1 MPKGAAAMKM
11 GGLSAAI
18 GAGLLACGSLRGW
31 NLPRPHGPSG
41 SGRVRPDPF
50 QPCSPPTVAGAAP
63 ALHPVRKAL
72 RRPSRMRTGFPFH
85 PGDDLPGTSMKR
97 IVPKIWGSSTP
108 RTQYVAPSDTLGH
121 HGKCCANAKR
131 HGQQFCTPCSNTRQ
145 VPAGKGFSKNIH
157 VAWMLHD
164 RPSERGRQVGERLGS
179 VPSRPHRKDVAGR
192 ERLSDDLG
200 IVFIRHE
207 GRRRMVH
214 AMRCRRKVVGAPHGA
229 VRGRITARRRPAR

>member
-1 MPKGAAAMKM
+1 MPKGAATMRM

-31 NLPRPHGPSG
+31 NLPRPHGSSG

-72 RRPSRMRTGFPFH
+72 RRPFRMRTGFPFH

-97 IVPKIWGSSTP
+97 IVPKIWGSSSP
-108 RTQYVAPSDTLGH
+108 HTQYVAPSNTMRH
-121 HGKCCANAKR
+121 HGRCCANAKR
-131 HGQQFCTPCSNTRQ
+131 HDQQFCTPCRNTRQ

-164 RPSERGRQVGERLGS
+164 RPSERCW
-179 VPSRPHRKDVAGR
+179 AGR
-192 ERLSDDLG
+192 
-200 IVFIRHE
+200 
-207 GRRRMVH
+207 
-214 AMRCRRKVVGAPHGA
+214 
-229 VRGRITARRRPAR
+229 

>member
-1 MPKGAAAMKM
+1 MPKGTAAMKM

-31 NLPRPHGPSG
+31 NLPRPHGSSG
-41 SGRVRPDPF
+41 SGRVRAAPF

-63 ALHPVRKAL
+63 ALHPERKAL

-108 RTQYVAPSDTLGH
+108 RTQYVAPSNAMRH
-121 HGKCCANAKR
+121 HGRCCANAKR
-131 HGQQFCTPCSNTRQ
+131 HGQQFCTPCRNTRQ

-164 RPSERGRQVGERLGS
+164 RPSERGRRGGERVGS
-179 VPSRPHRKDVAGR
+179 VPSRPHQEGVAGW
-192 ERLSDDLG
+192 ERLSDDIG

-207 GRRRMVH
+207 GRRRRVH
-214 AMRCRRKVVGAPHGA
+214 AMRCRRRVVGAPHGA
-229 VRGRITARRRPAR
+229 VRGRITARQRPAR

>member
-31 NLPRPHGPSG
+31 NLPRPHGSSG

-63 ALHPVRKAL
+63 ALHPERKAL

-85 PGDDLPGTSMKR
+85 PGADLPGTSMKR
-97 IVPKIWGSSTP
+97 IVPKIWGSSSP
-108 RTQYVAPSDTLGH
+108 HTQYVAPLNTLGH
-121 HGKCCANAKR
+121 HGRCCANAKR
-131 HGQQFCTPCSNTRQ
+131 HDQQFCTPCRNTRQ

-164 RPSERGRQVGERLGS
+164 RPSERCS
-179 VPSRPHRKDVAGR
+179 AGR
-192 ERLSDDLG
+192 
-200 IVFIRHE
+200 
-207 GRRRMVH
+207 
-214 AMRCRRKVVGAPHGA
+214 
-229 VRGRITARRRPAR
+229 

>member
-1 MPKGAAAMKM
+1 MPKGAATMRM

-31 NLPRPHGPSG
+31 NLPRPHGSSG

-97 IVPKIWGSSTP
+97 IVPKIWGSSTR
-108 RTQYVAPSDTLGH
+108 RTQYVAPSNALGD
-121 HGKCCANAKR
+121 HGMCCASAKR
-131 HGQQFCTPCSNTRQ
+131 HDRQLGAPCRNMRQ
-145 VPAGKGFSKNIH
+145 VPVAKGFSRNIH

-164 RPSERGRQVGERLGS
+164 RPSERGRREVKPWAQYHPGHVGRTWPDAKGCPTISASSSSGMREG
-179 VPSRPHRKDVAGR
+179 AGW
-192 ERLSDDLG
+192 
-200 IVFIRHE
+200 
-207 GRRRMVH
+207 
-214 AMRCRRKVVGAPHGA
+214 CTP
-229 VRGRITARRRPAR
+229 

>member
-1 MPKGAAAMKM
+1 MPKGAATMEM

-31 NLPRPHGPSG
+31 NLPRPHGSSG

-97 IVPKIWGSSTP
+97 IVLKIWGSSTL
-108 RTQYVAPSDTLGH
+108 RTQDVASTHTRGH
-121 HGKCCANAKR
+121 HGKCCASAKR
-131 HGQQFCTPCSNTRQ
+131 HDRQLGAPCRNMRQ
-145 VPAGKGFSKNIH
+145 VPVAKGFSRNIH

-164 RPSERGRQVGERLGS
+164 RPSERGRREVKPWAQYHPGHVGR
-179 VPSRPHRKDVAGR
+179 
-192 ERLSDDLG
+192 
-200 IVFIRHE
+200 
-207 GRRRMVH
+207 
-214 AMRCRRKVVGAPHGA
+214 
-229 VRGRITARRRPAR
+229 T

>member
-1 MPKGAAAMKM
+1 MPKGAATMRM

-41 SGRVRPDPF
+41 SGRARTDPF

-97 IVPKIWGSSTP
+97 IVPKIWGSSSP
-108 RTQYVAPSDTLGH
+108 HTQYVAPSNAMRH
-121 HGKCCANAKR
+121 HGRCCTNAKR
-131 HGQQFCTPCSNTRQ
+131 HDQQFCTPCRNMRQ
-145 VPAGKGFSKNIH
+145 VPAGKAVFQKH
-157 VAWMLHD
+157 PRCMDAA
-164 RPSERGRQVGERLGS
+164 RPSVGKG
-179 VPSRPHRKDVAGR
+179 
-192 ERLSDDLG
+192 
-200 IVFIRHE
+200 
-207 GRRRMVH
+207 
-214 AMRCRRKVVGAPHGA
+214 
-229 VRGRITARRRPAR
+229 

>member
-31 NLPRPHGPSG
+31 NLPRPHGSSG
-41 SGRVRPDPF
+41 SGRARPDPF

-72 RRPSRMRTGFPFH
+72 RRPFRMRTGFPFH
-85 PGDDLPGTSMKR
+85 PGGNLPGTSMKR

-108 RTQYVAPSDTLGH
+108 RTQYVAPSNAMRH

-131 HGQQFCTPCSNTRQ
+131 HDRQFCTPCRNTRQ
-145 VPAGKGFSKNIH
+145 VPAGKGFSKKH
-157 VAWMLHD
+157 PRCMDAA
-164 RPSERGRQVGERLGS
+164 RPSVGKVLGRS
-179 VPSRPHRKDVAGR
+179 VKGGLSTLSATSEECGR
-192 ERLSDDLG
+192 TG
-200 IVFIRHE
+200 
-207 GRRRMVH
+207 
-214 AMRCRRKVVGAPHGA
+214 KA
-229 VRGRITARRRPAR
+229 VRRSRYRRHPA

>member
-31 NLPRPHGPSG
+31 NLPRPHGSSG
-41 SGRVRPDPF
+41 SGRVRADPF

-85 PGDDLPGTSMKR
+85 PGDDHPGTSMKR
-97 IVPKIWGSSTP
+97 IVLKIWGSSTP
-108 RTQYVAPSDTLGH
+108 WTQDVASTNTPGH
-121 HGKCCANAKR
+121 HGKCCASAKR
-131 HGQQFCTPCSNTRQ
+131 HDRQLGAPCRNTRQ

-164 RPSERGRQVGERLGS
+164 RPSERGRRGGERLGS
-179 VPSRPHRKDVAGR
+179 VPCRPHQEGVAGR

-200 IVFIRHE
+200 IVFIRH
-207 GRRRMVH
+207 
-214 AMRCRRKVVGAPHGA
+214 
-229 VRGRITARRRPAR
+229 

>member
-1 MPKGAAAMKM
+1 MPKGAATMRM
-11 GGLSAAI
+11 DGLSAAI

-31 NLPRPHGPSG
+31 NLPGPHGSSG

-72 RRPSRMRTGFPFH
+72 RRPFRMRTGFPFH

-97 IVPKIWGSSTP
+97 IVLKIWGSSTP
-108 RTQYVAPSDTLGH
+108 HTQDVASTHTRGH
-121 HGKCCANAKR
+121 HGKCCASAKR
-131 HGQQFCTPCSNTRQ
+131 HDRQLGTPCRNMRQ
-145 VPAGKGFSKNIH
+145 VPVGKGFSENIH

-164 RPSERGRQVGERLGS
+164 RPSERGRPGGERLGS
-179 VPSRPHRKDVAGR
+179 VPCRPHRKDVAGR

-207 GRRRMVH
+207 GRRRMAN
-214 AMRCRRKVVGAPHGA
+214 AMRRRRRVVGASHGA

>member
-18 GAGLLACGSLRGW
+18 GAGLLACGSVRGW
-31 NLPRPHGPSG
+31 NLPRPHGSSG
-41 SGRVRPDPF
+41 SGGVRPDPF

-108 RTQYVAPSDTLGH
+108 RTQYVAPSNTLGH
-121 HGKCCANAKR
+121 HGRCCANAKR
-131 HGQQFCTPCSNTRQ
+131 HDRQLGTPCRNMRQ
-145 VPAGKGFSKNIH
+145 VPVGKGFSENIH

-164 RPSERGRQVGERLGS
+164 RPSERGRRS
-179 VPSRPHRKDVAGR
+179 VKQWAQYHPGHIGRTWPGGNGCLTISASSSSGMREGAGW
-192 ERLSDDLG
+192 
-200 IVFIRHE
+200 HT
-207 GRRRMVH
+207 
-214 AMRCRRKVVGAPHGA
+214 P
-229 VRGRITARRRPAR
+229 

>member
-31 NLPRPHGPSG
+31 NLPRPHGSSG

-85 PGDDLPGTSMKR
+85 PGDDHPGTSMKL

-108 RTQYVAPSDTLGH
+108 RTQYVAPSNTLGH
-121 HGKCCANAKR
+121 HGRCCANAKR
-131 HGQQFCTPCSNTRQ
+131 HDRELGTPCRNMRQ
-145 VPAGKGFSKNIH
+145 VPVGKGFSENIH

-164 RPSERGRQVGERLGS
+164 RPSERVRREVKPWAQYHPGHVGR
-179 VPSRPHRKDVAGR
+179 
-192 ERLSDDLG
+192 
-200 IVFIRHE
+200 
-207 GRRRMVH
+207 
-214 AMRCRRKVVGAPHGA
+214 
-229 VRGRITARRRPAR
+229 T

>member
-31 NLPRPHGPSG
+31 NLPRPHGSSG

-72 RRPSRMRTGFPFH
+72 RRPFRMRTGFPFH

-97 IVPKIWGSSTP
+97 IVPKIWGSSTR
-108 RTQYVAPSDTLGH
+108 RTQYVAPSNALGH
-121 HGKCCANAKR
+121 HGKCCASAKR
-131 HGQQFCTPCSNTRQ
+131 HDRQLGAPCRNMRQ
-145 VPAGKGFSKNIH
+145 VPVAKGFSRNIH

-164 RPSERGRQVGERLGS
+164 RPSERGRREVKPWAQYHPGHVGRTWPDGKGCPTISASSSSGMREG
-179 VPSRPHRKDVAGR
+179 AGW
-192 ERLSDDLG
+192 
-200 IVFIRHE
+200 
-207 GRRRMVH
+207 
-214 AMRCRRKVVGAPHGA
+214 CTP
-229 VRGRITARRRPAR
+229 